1 MKDTDVSMVLNF
13 VFLLAV
19 AALLCCILACVPAV
33 HHYRHARQENEE
45 DAA

>member
-19 AALLCCILACVPAV
+19 AGMLCCILACVPAV
-33 HHYRHARQENEE
+33 HHYRHAQQETEE
-45 DAA
+45 EAA